1 MRLRHEAARHL
12 AAPPPGQRVWIVAA
26 GLAAY
31 AMLAPL
37 AVAALAGP
45 LPLRGF
51 GTLALATSLLGPGL
65 AMILVCW
72 RGLGAIVQDLG
83 SYPGEPQQ
91 AVLRIFATAAALA
104 YVGALALMGM
114 EPDRLQPLIAIDVAA
129 GLVAWLVLLHV
140 AMAPGAH
147 ARRGVTLACDVLFL
161 SLFLHWGDAAAAPCG
176 AAYLALVFDYGLRFD
191 RAMLLGATIAGASGF
206 AAVAVTTPVWR
217 AMPLADAMLLV
228 AFAILPLY
236 GAALVDR
243 LARARRALSAAEA
256 GQAQFLAILAHEL
269 RTPLNTIAGLSALLG
284 RTRLE
289 TAQRD
294 MVATLQLSARILI
307 AVAREFL
314 QPARGR
320 KEDESFVLREALGD
334 AAALMRPQAEA
345 RGFTL
350 ALVLDPR
357 LPHIC
362 RGLKLELRQ
371 LVVNLLRQELDRAAR
386 RDIVLAA
393 NLAERAPGSVRVR
406 LAVRAEGTACAPP
419 PERLAGL
426 FAEADAAPDESAIA
440 ASIAAALAAEL
451 GGTIAA
457 PQDDAVTVELPL
469 ACDEEGVAR
478 PPDLRGHRVALVT
491 QDRELAERLQATFA
505 GWHGETQWYVEDED
519 ALSVLGGGGHLV
531 VIDGRRDPLAGLS
544 LAHRFATAHQRP
556 PILFIAP
563 RQASEAV
570 AGLAA
575 AQLAAVIEE
584 PVSDQDL
591 ASGLMS
597 LLASAETESAATQA
611 AASLHL
617 LVADDSAANR
627 ETLKNLL
634 ERAGHRVE
642 VASDGGAALAILDKG
657 GFDVALLD
665 LEMPGVSGDAVAKLH
680 RLRHPGDEVPLVALV
695 ADAGAETAA
704 RCREAGFDAV
714 VAKPADAA
722 QLLAII
728 SELRAARA
736 ARQRTSAPPG
746 PEVTPI
752 SSHPRFLGDGEV
764 VREATIE
771 LLRGLGGSDFLAEVV
786 DTFRSDAARLIP
798 RLREAAQRGELG
810 PFSDLAH
817 ALRSG
822 AANIGGVRLAQTLT
836 ALEDV
841 SAAELRQAG
850 AAYVEKIESELQRL
864 ETALEPFAR
873 KERRG

>member
-1 MRLRHEAARHL
+1 M
-12 AAPPPGQRVWIVAA
+12 VAA

-72 RGLGAIVQDLG
+72 RGLGAIVHEFAAD
-83 SYPGEPQQ
+83 PAEPQQ
-91 AVLRIFATAAALA
+91 AILRVFATAAALA
-104 YVGALALMGM
+104 YVGALALMGIDT
-114 EPDRLQPLIAIDVAA
+114 DRLQPLIAIDVAA
-129 GLVAWLVLLHV
+129 GLAAWLLLLHV
-140 AMAPGAH
+140 ALSPH
-147 ARRGVTLACDVLFL
+147 SRVRRGAGLFSDVVFL
-161 SLFLHWGDAAAAPCG
+161 SLFLHWGDAATAPLG
-176 AAYLALVFDYGLRFD
+176 AAYLALAFDYGLRFE
-191 RAMLLGATIAGASGF
+191 RAMLVGAAIIGAAGF
-206 AAVAVTTPVWR
+206 AAVIVTTPVWR
-217 AMPLADAMLLV
+217 AMPLADVVLLV

-243 LARARRALSAAEA
+243 LAASRHALVSAEA
-256 GQAQFLAILAHEL
+256 GQRQLLAILAHEL
-269 RTPLNTIAGLSALLG
+269 RAPLNTLTGLSALLG

-289 TAQRD
+289 TPQRD
-294 MVATLQLSARILI
+294 MVAAIEVAASCLI

-314 QPARGR
+314 EPPRAR
-320 KEDESFVLREALGD
+320 KTDDFVLREALAD
-334 AAALMRPQAEA
+334 AATLMRPQAEA

-362 RGLKLELRQ
+362 HGRKPELRQ
-371 LVVNLLRQELDRAAR
+371 LVINLLRQEIDRAAR
-386 RDIVLAA
+386 RDIVLAV
-393 NLAERAPGSVRVR
+393 NLAERVGGSVRVR
-406 LAVRAEGTACAPP
+406 LVVRAEGATVAPP

-426 FAEADAAPDESAIA
+426 FAMADAAADESRIA
-440 ASIAAALAAEL
+440 ASIAAALVEEL
-451 GGTIAA
+451 GGAITAQ
-457 PQDDAVTVELPL
+457 PDDTFIVELTL
-469 ACDEEGVAR
+469 LCDEEGVAR
-478 PPDLRGHRVALVT
+478 PPDLSGHRVAIVT
-491 QDRELAERLQATFA
+491 HDRELAERLQAA
-505 GWHGETQWYVEDED
+505 LALWRGETQWYVEEED
-519 ALSVLGGGGHLV
+519 ALNVLGGGGYLV

-544 LAHRFATAHQRP
+544 LAHRFATAQQRP

-575 AQLAAVIEE
+575 TQLAAVIEE

-597 LLASAETESAATQA
+597 LLALPETAAART
-611 AASLHL
+611 ASLHL

-627 ETLKNLL
+627 ENLKALL

-642 VASDGGAALAILDKG
+642 LAADGGAALAILDRG
-657 GFDVALLD
+657 GFDLALLD

-714 VAKPADAA
+714 IAKPADAA
-722 QLLAII
+722 QLLAIV
-728 SELRAARA
+728 SELRTARA
-736 ARQRTSAPPG
+736 TRQDAGAQPA

-771 LLRGLGGSDFLAEVV
+771 SLRGLGGADFLAEVV
-786 DTFRSDAARLIP
+786 ETFRTDAARLIP
-798 RLREAAQRGELG
+798 RLREAASRGELQ
-810 PFSDLAH
+810 PFADLAH

-836 ALEDV
+836 ALEDL

-850 AAYVEKIESELQRL
+850 LAYVEKIESELKRL

>member
-1 MRLRHEAARHL
+1 MRRRRGREF
-12 AAPPPGQRVWIVAA
+12 WIVAA
-26 GLAAY
+26 ALAAY

-45 LPLRGF
+45 LPLRFF

-65 AMILVCW
+65 AMILVCS
-72 RGLGAIVQDLG
+72 RGLGAIVQRFAAE
-83 SYPGEPQQ
+83 PAEPQQ
-91 AVLRIFATAAALA
+91 AILRIFASAAALA
-104 YVGALALMGM
+104 YVGALALMGLD
-114 EPDRLQPLIAIDVAA
+114 PDRLQPLIAIDVAA
-129 GLVAWLVLLHV
+129 GLAAWLFLLHV
-140 AMAPGAH
+140 AMWPLAR
-147 ARRGVTLACDVLFL
+147 ARRGVGLASDVLFL
-161 SLFLHWGDAAAAPCG
+161 SLFLHWGDAAAAPLG
-176 AAYLALVFDYGLRFD
+176 AAYLALAFDYGLRFE
-191 RAMLLGATIAGASGF
+191 RAMLVAAAVAGALGF
-206 AAVAVTTPVWR
+206 AAVAVTTPVWS
-217 AMPLADAMLLV
+217 ATPLADAVLLG

-236 GAALVDR
+236 GAALIDR
-243 LARARRALSAAEA
+243 LAEARQGLAAAEA
-256 GQAQFLAILAHEL
+256 GQRRLLAILAHEL
-269 RTPLNTIAGLSALLG
+269 RAPLNTLNGMAALLG

-289 TAQRD
+289 PAQRD
-294 MVATLQLSARILI
+294 MAASLEVAARCLI
-307 AVAREFL
+307 AVAREVL
-314 QPARGR
+314 EPARR
-320 KEDESFVLREALGD
+320 QTEESFVLREALAD

-357 LPHIC
+357 LPHVC
-362 RGLKLELRQ
+362 RGKKLELRQ
-371 LVVNLLRQELDRAAR
+371 LVINLLRQEIERAAR

-393 NLAERAPGSVRVR
+393 TLTERAPGSVRVR
-406 LAVRAEGTACAPP
+406 IVVRAEGPAAGPP

-426 FAEADAAPDESAIA
+426 FAAADASSDESRVA

-451 GGTIAA
+451 GGTLAA
-457 PQDDAVTVELPL
+457 QPDDTFIVELAL
-469 ACDEEGVAR
+469 SCDEDGVAR
-478 PPDLRGHRVALVT
+478 PPDLRGRRVAIVT
-491 QDRELAERLQATFA
+491 PDRELAERLQASLA
-505 GWHGETQWYVEDED
+505 LWHGETQWYVEEED
-519 ALSVLGGGGHLV
+519 ALAVLGSGGHLV

-544 LAHRFATAHQRP
+544 LAHRFATAQQRP

-575 AQLAAVIEE
+575 TQLAAVIEE

-591 ASGLMS
+591 AGGLMS
-597 LLASAETESAATQA
+597 LLASAETEA
-611 AASLHL
+611 AAARTASLRL

-627 ETLKNLL
+627 ENLKSLL

-642 VASDGGAALAILDKG
+642 LAADGGAALAILDRG

-680 RLRHPGDEVPLVALV
+680 RLRHPGDDVPLLALV

-714 VAKPADAA
+714 MAKPADAA
-722 QLLAII
+722 QLLAVVT
-728 SELRAARA
+728 ELRAART
-736 ARQRTSAPPG
+736 ARADASAPAAPG

-764 VREATIE
+764 VREQTIE
-771 LLRGLGGSDFLAEVV
+771 SLRGLGGSDFLAEVV
-786 DTFRSDAARLIP
+786 ETFRNDAARLIP
-798 RLREAAQRGELG
+798 RLREAAKNGELQ
-810 PFSDLAH
+810 PFADLAH

-836 ALEDV
+836 ALEDL

-850 AAYVEKIESELQRL
+850 AAYVEKIESELNRL
-864 ETALEPFAR
+864 EAALEPFAR
-873 KERRG
+873 KERRV